1 VISIDGYHVVR
12 SAEQAYHGCCQA
24 NQPPEADHTALCLW
38 LRQGRNES
46 DSMRAIYQRHIFPK
60 LAPHQRVAVVPFLGG
75 CACATGI
82 KDGFCDIQSPCVR
95 IAETAIPPALAS
107 VPVSKVPG
115 VAATR
120 D

>member
-1 VISIDGYHVVR
+1 
-12 SAEQAYHGCCQA
+12 
-24 NQPPEADHTALCLW
+24 
-38 LRQGRNES
+38 
-46 DSMRAIYQRHIFPK
+46 MRAIYQRHIFPK

-82 KDGFCDIQSPCVR
+82 KDGFCDNQSPCVR
-95 IAETAIPPALAS
+95 MAETAIPPAPVS